1 MRREEITTELENASF
16 GYFYWFSRFEF
27 ALKENGFLKSTE
39 EGANAEPC
47 WEGFKERYAD
57 DYTLSQDANKL
68 LELHPKRQIVN
79 GNQELDWRPVGIDHC
94 NNELCKIV
102 TMLNTVRNNLFHGG
116 KHGDMDMDN
125 IERNIQ
131 LLYVSKLVLDQL
143 AEFAGFDADYTRY
156 Y

>member
-1 MRREEITTELENASF
+1 
-16 GYFYWFSRFEF
+16 
-27 ALKENGFLKSTE
+27 
-39 EGANAEPC
+39 
-47 WEGFKERYAD
+47 
-57 DYTLSQDANKL
+57 
-68 LELHPKRQIVN
+68 
-79 GNQELDWRPVGIDHC
+79 
-94 NNELCKIV
+94 
-102 TMLNTVRNNLFHGG
+102 MLNTVRNNLFHGG

>member
-1 MRREEITTELENASF
+1 MRREEITKELENASF
-16 GYFYWFSRFEF
+16 EYFYWFSRFEF

-39 EGANAEPC
+39 AGANAEPY
-47 WEGFKERYAD
+47 WEGFKERYAG
-57 DYTLSQDANKL
+57 DYTLSRDANKL

-79 GNQELDWRPVGIDHC
+79 DNQELDWRPVGIDHC

-125 IERNIQ
+125 IERNLQ